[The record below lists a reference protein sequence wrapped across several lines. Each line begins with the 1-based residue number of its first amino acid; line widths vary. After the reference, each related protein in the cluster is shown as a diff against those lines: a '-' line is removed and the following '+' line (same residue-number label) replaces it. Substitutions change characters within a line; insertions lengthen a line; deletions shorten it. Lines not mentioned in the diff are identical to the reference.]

1 MKNIKYVTLEE
12 KIKEVQETEK
22 QIKDKP
28 TTERKLLD
36 LCGYLYSLH
45 KKPYKQVK
53 ILSDYDTDGIL
64 SAYNM
69 YKFFSGICNVP
80 VKTEINDRRN
90 GYGISDKIIP
100 EKDTLYVVLDMGS
113 NQLDYIDEVL
123 GNDTIIIDHHIIE
136 DEKIKEKFKNEPRLL
151 NLKADLDGSGELP
164 DYCTAGLTKK
174 IIDTY
179 MSRLSVKIDKKD
191 LNAITAMAAIGTC
204 TDCVNLLD
212 IYSTNR
218 FLVRNGIDVINN
230 ADENNFNYVLGNFFA
245 TCGINTNGK
254 ITTAKELA
262 WNIGSMI
269 NGASRM
275 SKTFDMNGGQF
286 MFDTLTGKVT
296 PETYVNILKAKEIN
310 EKRKEITQ
318 TIKKSD
324 ELKETV
330 ASVKAN
336 NDNIVIYILPEDTP
350 ETVAGLIASD
360 IVDKTL
366 RPCICVVYDKDADCY
381 KGSGRNMDG
390 FPSLYENVKK
400 ALGHTEGFG
409 GHDSAIGIS
418 SMSFT
423 DLSKMSKNLS
433 EIYKNIT
440 IDSKPVEV
448 FNFNPKGLR
457 GLTDKVLSLEP
468 IGSGNEL
475 PLIEVPINGNEKIT
489 DLSKKNN
496 NPHWKILDTEYGKMK
511 EWNYEEGMY
520 SSPTSV
526 LAKLEYSNYS
536 GRCELTSDKTLD
548 DYNRLTALQKPVPA
562 KIKAK
567 NEQLGNP

>member
-1 MKNIKYVTLEE
+1 
-12 KIKEVQETEK
+12 
-22 QIKDKP
+22 
-28 TTERKLLD
+28 
-36 LCGYLYSLH
+36 
-45 KKPYKQVK
+45 
-53 ILSDYDTDGIL
+53 
-64 SAYNM
+64 
-69 YKFFSGICNVP
+69 
-80 VKTEINDRRN
+80 
-90 GYGISDKIIP
+90 
-100 EKDTLYVVLDMGS
+100 
-113 NQLDYIDEVL
+113 
-123 GNDTIIIDHHIIE
+123 
-136 DEKIKEKFKNEPRLL
+136 
-151 NLKADLDGSGELP
+151 
-164 DYCTAGLTKK
+164 
-174 IIDTY
+174 
-179 MSRLSVKIDKKD
+179 
-191 LNAITAMAAIGTC
+191 
-204 TDCVNLLD
+204 
-212 IYSTNR
+212 
-218 FLVRNGIDVINN
+218 
-230 ADENNFNYVLGNFFA
+230 
-245 TCGINTNGK
+245 
-254 ITTAKELA
+254 
-262 WNIGSMI
+262 MI

-418 SMSFT
+418 RMSFT

-475 PLIEVPINGNEKIT
+475 PLIEVPINGNEKVT